1 MVVIGKRFMGLF
13 GKSKQKD
20 TTIDQMRV
28 LLDNFQFADLQ
39 GFCIDIVGE
48 KPVMDQQHLS
58 RTEVLEFIWEK
69 YHKGAIQFS
78 QLKDFAIKHN
88 IVSESFFE

>member
-1 MVVIGKRFMGLF
+1 MGLF

-39 GFCIDIVGE
+39 DFCIEIIGK
-48 KPVMDQQHLS
+48 KPTSDKEHLS
-58 RTEVLEFIWEK
+58 STEVLEFIWEQ
-69 YHKGAIQFS
+69 YHEGKIQFS
-78 QLKDFAIKHN
+78 QLKEFAIKHN

>member
-1 MVVIGKRFMGLF
+1 MGLF

-20 TTIDQMRV
+20 DTIDQMRV
-28 LLDNFQFADLQ
+28 LLDNFQFSDLQ
-39 GFCIDIVGE
+39 DFCIAILKE
-48 KPVMDQQHLS
+48 KPVMDKEHLS
-58 RTEVLEFIWEK
+58 NTEVLEFIWEK

-78 QLKDFAIKHN
+78 QLKEFAIKHN

>member
-1 MVVIGKRFMGLF
+1 MGLF

-28 LLDNFQFADLQ
+28 LLDNFQYADLQ
-39 GFCIDIVGE
+39 DFCIDILGE
-48 KPVMDQQHLS
+48 KPVIDKEHLS
-58 RTEVLEFIWEK
+58 STEVLEFIWEK
-69 YHKGAIQFS
+69 YNKGVIQLS
-78 QLKDFAIKHN
+78 QLKEFAIKHN

>member
-1 MVVIGKRFMGLF
+1 MGLF

-28 LLDNFQFADLQ
+28 LLDNFQYDDLQ
-39 GFCIDIVGE
+39 NFCIDILGE
-48 KPVMDQQHLS
+48 KPVIDKEHLS
-58 RTEVLEFIWEK
+58 STEVLEFIWEK
-69 YHKGAIQFS
+69 YHKGAIQFP
-78 QLKDFAIKHN
+78 QLKEFAIKHN